1 LIFETLA
8 GAAAALSAVNST
20 IDVLKQ
26 SKANAQ
32 DVGKLLAS
40 FGEAA
45 GKLDSYEAK
54 TKKKRPL
61 TPKEAMQLSLH
72 RRQLKAK
79 EREIQDICLMAG
91 CAEVYH
97 ESIRLRRAS
106 EREHAEFLKTAHLAR
121 KKRKEKI
128 KGFAIAFFIVIS
140 MGVLGGTSYLLYD
153 AYQDVK
159 LQNAKE
165 RLKALKQRQANIRR
179 CGRPR
184 C

>member
-1 LIFETLA
+1 MIFETLA

-72 RRQLKAK
+72 RLLAIGKLLLIPESLRNA
-79 EREIQDICLMAG
+79 
-91 CAEVYH
+91 AEQSKYTQW
-97 ESIRLRRAS
+97 IW
-106 EREHAEFLKTAHLAR
+106 
-121 KKRKEKI
+121 
-128 KGFAIAFFIVIS
+128 
-140 MGVLGGTSYLLYD
+140 GT
-153 AYQDVK
+153 
-159 LQNAKE
+159 
-165 RLKALKQRQANIRR
+165 
-179 CGRPR
+179 
-184 C
+184 